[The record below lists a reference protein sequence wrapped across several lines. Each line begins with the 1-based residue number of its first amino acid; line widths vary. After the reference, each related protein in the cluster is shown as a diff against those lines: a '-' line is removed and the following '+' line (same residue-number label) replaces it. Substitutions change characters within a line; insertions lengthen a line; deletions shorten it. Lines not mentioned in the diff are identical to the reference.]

1 MRDAAPRSAAL
12 AQGLLNDRITLKT
25 NLQFRLAT
33 MIGISAAIC
42 FQASCTKPVTD
53 SRATIAERIA
63 EIDAQL
69 GKWVPTGRPDD
80 ADKRAALRNERAELA
95 KTAGLQPQTIQV
107 QQSTPSSHADD
118 EKERQRLVALQ
129 QENLRNIEQRDRERA
144 AHEREMI
151 AETTA
156 HSEAAAKQNSS
167 HHTYGRP
174 SGYSSVHI
182 SSLPQTSY
190 STRASQKPSDP

>member
-1 MRDAAPRSAAL
+1 
-12 AQGLLNDRITLKT
+12 LKT
-25 NLQFRLAT
+25 NLQIKLAAL
-33 MIGISAAIC
+33 IGITAAIL
-42 FQASCTKPVTD
+42 FQASCTKP
-53 SRATIAERIA
+53 AAKRIA

-69 GKWVPTGRPDD
+69 ANEMLTGSPED

-95 KTAGLQPQTIQV
+95 KAAGLQPQTIQV
-107 QQSTPSSHADD
+107 QHDSSSSQAGD

-129 QENLRNIEQRDRERA
+129 QENLRNIEQRDQERA

-151 AETTA
+151 AEAKA
-156 HSEAAAKQNSS
+156 HSDTAAIQNAS

-174 SGYSSVHI
+174 FGYSSAHI

-190 STRASQKPSDP
+190 STPVPQKYFHP